1 MAETNEQETTEDTT
15 YVNKY
20 GAGWEVSG
28 AAYKPTKLGGVV
40 SDADGNIQPIQ

>member
-1 MAETNEQETTEDTT
+1 MSENNDETNETST
-15 YVNKY
+15 YENKY

-28 AAYKPTKLGGVV
+28 AEYVPTKLGGVV

>member
-1 MAETNEQETTEDTT
+1 MENNTETNEEPV

-28 AAYKPTKLGGVV
+28 AEYKPTKLGGVV
-40 SDADGNIQPIQ
+40 SDEDGNIEPIQ